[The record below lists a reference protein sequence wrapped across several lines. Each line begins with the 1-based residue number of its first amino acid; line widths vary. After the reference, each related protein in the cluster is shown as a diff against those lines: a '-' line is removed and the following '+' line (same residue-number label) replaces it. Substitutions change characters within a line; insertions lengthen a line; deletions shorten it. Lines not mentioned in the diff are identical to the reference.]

1 MQNPPKEFLNRVTRL
16 SGQEIRSCYHCGKCT
31 AGCPMV
37 NFMDLNPRQTMK
49 GILDDS
55 EEVLEANAPWIC
67 ATCYNCS
74 ARCPNEIDIAAVMEA
89 LRQIQLREGLDEVV
103 PSEIS
108 REELVELPQIALISC
123 FRKMTG

>member
-1 MQNPPKEFLNRVTRL
+1 MLDRPKEFLEKVVRL
-16 SGQEIRSCYHCGKCT
+16 SGQDIRSCYYCGKCT

-37 NFMDLNPRQTMK
+37 SFMDLNPRQTMRR
-49 GILDDS
+49 ILDDR
-55 EEVLEANAPWIC
+55 EDVLESNGPWIC

-89 LRQIQLREGLDEVV
+89 LRQIQLRKGLDRIML
-103 PSEIS
+103 SEIP
-108 REELVELPQIALISC
+108 REELAQLPQIALISC